1 MKSFVL
7 VFPIV
12 LAMYLGLTGF
22 SVSNDISGGIL
33 SESKAKLE
41 SLDDFSAGFKYSITN
56 PNMRPVAKNGSIKY
70 KKGKYVIS
78 LDDQKIF
85 CNSKT
90 LWIYLPEVNEVSI
103 MSYTE
108 DEGINVES
116 IFKIYES
123 STKSRY
129 EGENEIH
136 GVVCHKIFMA
146 IQSDELDYNQAYVWI
161 NKKTKFLEKV
171 VLVDRKQTQTIY
183 EFYDIKTNVGFG
195 DVEFEFDPKQ
205 YRGVNIYD
213 ERS

>member
-1 MKSFVL
+1 MKIFGFVIPL
-7 VFPIV
+7 I

-22 SVSNDISGGIL
+22 SVNADISQSVL
-33 SESKAKLE
+33 SESKAMLE
-41 SLDDFSAGFKYSITN
+41 SLGDFSAGFKYSISN
-56 PNMRPVAKNGSIKY
+56 PNMRPVAKTGNIKY
-70 KKGKYVIS
+70 KKGKYVIA

-85 CNSKT
+85 CNGKT

-108 DEGINVES
+108 DEGVNVES

-129 EGENEIH
+129 EGEVEVH
-136 GVVCHKIFMA
+136 GVACHKIFMA

-171 VLVDRKQTQTIY
+171 VLVDRRQTQTIY
-183 EFYDIKTNVGFG
+183 EFLDIKTNVGFG
-195 DVEFEFDPKQ
+195 DTEFEFDAKQ
-205 YRGVNIYD
+205 YRGVTTYD